1 MAPIVYDYS
10 RFTTALND
18 SFSGSKWIYKYIQTQ
33 NQIMFDTVF
42 LSDDTD
48 LKLLMTTLS
57 LMTL

>member
-18 SFSGSKWIYKYIQTQ
+18 SFSGSNYGFTSIYRH
-33 NQIMFDTVF
+33 QIMFDTVT

-48 LKLLMTTLS
+48 LKPLMTTLS